1 MFLVLYFFFSSIG
14 RHTRCALVTGVQTC
28 ALPIYSYARRHAHDE
43 RFTFGTGKVGELA
56 GYSSAVILA
65 VIALAIGFESVIRL
79 TAPIPRSEERRVG
92 KEGVSTRRSG
102 WSQNNERKKK
112 RGRKRDHNE
121 LRNNIR
127 TSK

>member
-28 ALPIYSYARRHAHDE
+28 ALPIYSYARRHAHNE

-79 TAPIPRSEERRVG
+79 TAPIPIQFDEAIAVAVLGLLVNLASAWLLHAGGHHGHEI
-92 KEGVSTRRSG
+92 
-102 WSQNNERKKK
+102 
-112 RGRKRDHNE
+112 GRAHV
-121 LRNNIR
+121 
-127 TSK
+127 